1 MPKIDAELIS
11 RLRQIIPESTSKFRV
26 HIEQKHFARAL
37 VVISTGVVL
46 AIFLLWSGGAK
57 EIPNASANFSDP
69 SIEVVENNPSMS
81 QPVQIDKILI
91 IDVAGRVKNPD
102 VYELPQGSRV
112 IDAIKAAGGVGKG
125 GDSSGVNMARLLE
138 DGEQIFIESS
148 SSSSRSLSTT
158 SAGTRGGKV
167 NLNRANLAEL
177 DGLPGVGPVL
187 ASRIVEWRSK
197 NGNFKSV
204 DELRRVSGIGDTKFN
219 ELKEVVVV

>member
-1 MPKIDAELIS
+1 MPKIDSELIAH
-11 RLRQIIPESTSKFRV
+11 LRKILPESSSKFRV
-26 HIEQKHFARAL
+26 HIEKKQFISAL
-37 VVISTGVVL
+37 VVIAAGVVL

-57 EIPNASANFSDP
+57 EISSASISESES
-69 SIEVVENNPSMS
+69 SIEVVDNNQSIN
-81 QPVQIDKILI
+81 QPAQPNKILI
-91 IDVAGRVKNPD
+91 IDVAGKVKNPD

-138 DGEQIFIESS
+138 DGEQIFIERSS
-148 SSSSRSLSTT
+148 STSHSPTSPSR
-158 SAGTRGGKV
+158 GTRGGKV

-187 ASRIVEWRSK
+187 AARIIEWRSK

-204 DELRRVSGIGDTKFN
+204 DELRRVSGIGDAKFN

>member
-1 MPKIDAELIS
+1 MPKIDSELIS

-26 HIEQKHFARAL
+26 HIEKKHFISTL
-37 VVISTGVVL
+37 LVISAGVAL

-57 EIPNASANFSDP
+57 EIPSASADSVESGIEIVDNNQSINQP
-69 SIEVVENNPSMS
+69 SQVN
-81 QPVQIDKILI
+81 KILI
-91 IDVAGRVKNPD
+91 IDVAGKVKNPD

-125 GDSSGVNMARLLE
+125 ADSSGVNMARLLE
-138 DGEQIFIESS
+138 DGEQIYIESGS
-148 SSSSRSLSTT
+148 SPTHSLS
-158 SAGTRGGKV
+158 SASRGTRGGKV
-167 NLNRANLAEL
+167 NLNRANLSEL

-187 ASRIVEWRSK
+187 AARIIEWRSK

-204 DELRRVSGIGDTKFN
+204 DELRRVSGIGDAKFN

>member
-1 MPKIDAELIS
+1 MPKIDSELIS

-26 HIEQKHFARAL
+26 HIEKKHFISTL
-37 VVISTGVVL
+37 LVISAGVAL

-57 EIPNASANFSDP
+57 EIPSASADSAESGIEIVDNNQSINQP
-69 SIEVVENNPSMS
+69 SQVN
-81 QPVQIDKILI
+81 KILI
-91 IDVAGRVKNPD
+91 IDVAGKVKNPD

-125 GDSSGVNMARLLE
+125 ADSSGVNMARLLE
-138 DGEQIFIESS
+138 DGEQIYIESGS
-148 SSSSRSLSTT
+148 SPTHSLASASR
-158 SAGTRGGKV
+158 GTRGGKV
-167 NLNRANLAEL
+167 NLNRANLSEL

-187 ASRIVEWRSK
+187 AARIIEWRSK

-204 DELRRVSGIGDTKFN
+204 DELRRVSGIGDAKFN

>member
-1 MPKIDAELIS
+1 MPKIDSELIS

-26 HIEQKHFARAL
+26 HIEKKHFISTL
-37 VVISTGVVL
+37 LVISAGVAL

-57 EIPNASANFSDP
+57 EIPSASADSAESGIEIVDNNQSINQP
-69 SIEVVENNPSMS
+69 SQVN
-81 QPVQIDKILI
+81 KILI
-91 IDVAGRVKNPD
+91 IDVAGKVKNPD

-125 GDSSGVNMARLLE
+125 ADSSGVNMARLLE
-138 DGEQIFIESS
+138 DGEQIYIESGS
-148 SSSSRSLSTT
+148 SPTHSLASTSR
-158 SAGTRGGKV
+158 GTRGGKV
-167 NLNRANLAEL
+167 NLNRANLSEL

-187 ASRIVEWRSK
+187 AARIIEWRSK

-204 DELRRVSGIGDTKFN
+204 DELRRVSGIGDAKFN

>member
-26 HIEQKHFARAL
+26 HIEKKHFVSAL

-57 EIPNASANFSDP
+57 EIPNASANFLDS

-91 IDVAGRVKNPD
+91 IDVAGKVKNPD

>member
-1 MPKIDAELIS
+1 MPKIDSELIS
-11 RLRQIIPESTSKFRV
+11 RLRQILPESTNKFRL
-26 HIEQKHFARAL
+26 HIEKKHFISAL
-37 VVISTGVVL
+37 IVISTGVVL

-57 EIPNASANFSDP
+57 EIPNAAGISLDTG
-69 SIEVVENNPSMS
+69 IEDVENNQSVNEL
-81 QPVQIDKILI
+81 VQVNKTLV
-91 IDVAGRVKNPD
+91 IDVAGKVKNPD

-112 IDAIKAAGGVGKG
+112 FDAIDAAGGVAKG

-138 DGEQIFIESS
+138 DGEQIYIEGSS
-148 SSSSRSLSTT
+148 GSGRSISSRSS
-158 SAGTRGGKV
+158 GTRGGKV

-187 ASRIVEWRSK
+187 AARIVEWRSK

-204 DELRRVSGIGDTKFN
+204 DELRRVSGIGDAKFN

>member
-1 MPKIDAELIS
+1 MPKIDSELIS

-26 HIEQKHFARAL
+26 HIEKKHFISTL
-37 VVISTGVVL
+37 LVISAGVAL

-57 EIPNASANFSDP
+57 EIPSASAVSAESGIEIVDNNQSINQP
-69 SIEVVENNPSMS
+69 SQVN
-81 QPVQIDKILI
+81 KILI
-91 IDVAGRVKNPD
+91 IDVAGKVKNPD

-125 GDSSGVNMARLLE
+125 ADSSGVNMARLLE
-138 DGEQIFIESS
+138 DGEQIYIESS
-148 SSSSRSLSTT
+148 SSPTHSLSST
-158 SAGTRGGKV
+158 SRGTRGGKV

-187 ASRIVEWRSK
+187 AARIIEWRSK

-204 DELRRVSGIGDTKFN
+204 DELRRVSGIGDAKFN

>member
-1 MPKIDAELIS
+1 MPKIDSELIAH
-11 RLRQIIPESTSKFRV
+11 LRQIIPESTSKFRV
-26 HIEQKHFARAL
+26 HIEKKHFISAL
-37 VVISTGVVL
+37 LVISVGVVL
-46 AIFLLWSGGAK
+46 AIYLLWSGGAK
-57 EIPNASANFSDP
+57 EISSASANFSDS
-69 SIEVVENNPSMS
+69 SIEVVDNNQSIN
-81 QPVQIDKILI
+81 QPVQVNKVLV
-91 IDVAGRVKNPD
+91 IDVVGKVKNPD

-148 SSSSRSLSTT
+148 SSSSHSVSSPSR
-158 SAGTRGGKV
+158 GTRGGKV

-187 ASRIVEWRSK
+187 AARIVEWRSK

-204 DELRRVSGIGDTKFN
+204 DELRRVSGIGDAKFN

>member
-1 MPKIDAELIS
+1 MPKIDSELIS

-26 HIEQKHFARAL
+26 HIEKKHFISTL
-37 VVISTGVVL
+37 LVISAGVAL

-57 EIPNASANFSDP
+57 EIPSASADSAESGIEIVDNNQ
-69 SIEVVENNPSMS
+69 SIN
-81 QPVQIDKILI
+81 QPNQVNKILI
-91 IDVAGRVKNPD
+91 IDVAGKVKNPD

-125 GDSSGVNMARLLE
+125 ADSSGVNMARLLE
-138 DGEQIFIESS
+138 DGEQIYIESGS
-148 SSSSRSLSTT
+148 SPTHSLASASR
-158 SAGTRGGKV
+158 GTRGGKV
-167 NLNRANLAEL
+167 NLNRANLSEL

-187 ASRIVEWRSK
+187 AARIIEWRSK

-204 DELRRVSGIGDTKFN
+204 DELRRVSGIGDAKFN

>member
-1 MPKIDAELIS
+1 MPKIDSELIAH
-11 RLRQIIPESTSKFRV
+11 LRKILPESSSKFRV
-26 HIEQKHFARAL
+26 HIEKKQFISAL
-37 VVISTGVVL
+37 VVIGAGVLL
-46 AIFLLWSGGAK
+46 AIFLLWGGGAK
-57 EIPNASANFSDP
+57 EISSASTSDLES
-69 SIEVVENNPSMS
+69 SIEVVDNNQSIN
-81 QPVQIDKILI
+81 QPVQPNKILI
-91 IDVAGRVKNPD
+91 IDVAGKVKNPD

-148 SSSSRSLSTT
+148 SSTSHSLS
-158 SAGTRGGKV
+158 SPSRGTRGGKV

-187 ASRIVEWRSK
+187 AARIIEWRSK

-204 DELRRVSGIGDTKFN
+204 DELRRVSGIGDAKFN

>member
-1 MPKIDAELIS
+1 MPKIDSELIAH
-11 RLRQIIPESTSKFRV
+11 LRKILPESSSKFRV
-26 HIEQKHFARAL
+26 HIEKKQFISAL
-37 VVISTGVVL
+37 VVIAAGVLL

-57 EIPNASANFSDP
+57 EISSASTSDSEF
-69 SIEVVENNPSMS
+69 SIEVVDNNQSTN
-81 QPVQIDKILI
+81 QPVQPNKILI
-91 IDVAGRVKNPD
+91 IDVAGKVKNPD

-148 SSSSRSLSTT
+148 SSTSHSLS
-158 SAGTRGGKV
+158 SPSRGTRGGKV

-177 DGLPGVGPVL
+177 DGLPGFGPVL
-187 ASRIVEWRSK
+187 AARIIEWRSK

-204 DELRRVSGIGDTKFN
+204 DELRRVSGIGDAKFN